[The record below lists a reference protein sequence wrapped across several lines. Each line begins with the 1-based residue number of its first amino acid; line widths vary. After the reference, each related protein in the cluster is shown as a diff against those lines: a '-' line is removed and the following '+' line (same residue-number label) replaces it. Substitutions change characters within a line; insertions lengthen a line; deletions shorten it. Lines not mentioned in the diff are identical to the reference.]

1 MELENIL
8 AFIEDLNF
16 PKSTLLRRFVVLKYV
31 ITVSLHVAN
40 MSLIKE
46 FAVIFEQNIEYSIVV
61 DT

>member
-1 MELENIL
+1 MELEYIL
-8 AFIEDLNF
+8 TFIEDLYF
-16 PKSTLLRRFVVLKYV
+16 PKSTLFRRFVVLKYV
-31 ITVSLHVAN
+31 IAVSLHIAN